1 MGALGTLAARRFQ
14 LMVRTPRELFVPLL
28 TPLLFALVIAPALKA
43 ALHTST
49 QYEAFVALGTVGLL
63 VPLNSLFSGLSV
75 MVDRESG
82 AQREL
87 LAAPVPRSA
96 LVVANLLVALAITS
110 LQIATLIGAAALR
123 GISLDVSASR
133 IGWFLGASVL
143 LALAMS
149 GVAEALASRVER
161 QEEYVARVPAIA
173 IAPWFI
179 AGALF
184 PISALP
190 GALEAIS
197 KVLPLTHALAVLRYG
212 MLGDAHGLR
221 ELWGSGSVT
230 GHLALSLAVLAAFAT
245 ATITLAV
252 RSFARSAVA

>member
-1 MGALGTLAARRFQ
+1 MAALGTLATRRFQ

-28 TPLLFALVIAPALKA
+28 TPLLFALVIAPALKV
-43 ALHTST
+43 ALHTSMH
-49 QYEAFVALGTVGLL
+49 YEAFVALGTVGLL

-87 LAAPVPRSA
+87 LAAPVPRPM
-96 LVVANLLVALAITS
+96 LVIANVVVALAITS

-123 GISLDVSASR
+123 GINLDVSASR
-133 IGWFLGASVL
+133 LGWFLGASVL

-149 GVAEALASRVER
+149 GIAETLAARIER

-190 GALEAIS
+190 GVLDAIA
-197 KVLPLTHALAVLRYG
+197 KMLPLTHALALIRYG
-212 MLGDAHGLR
+212 MLGDAQGLHNV
-221 ELWGSGSVT
+221 WGSGSVT
-230 GHLALSLAVLAAFAT
+230 GHAALSLLVVGVFAAGMTALAIRAFTRA
-245 ATITLAV
+245 
-252 RSFARSAVA
+252 AVA

>member
-1 MGALGTLAARRFQ
+1 
-14 LMVRTPRELFVPLL
+14 
-28 TPLLFALVIAPALKA
+28 
-43 ALHTST
+43 
-49 QYEAFVALGTVGLL
+49 
-63 VPLNSLFSGLSV
+63 
-75 MVDRESG
+75 
-82 AQREL
+82 
-87 LAAPVPRSA
+87 VPRSA

-212 MLGDAHGLR
+212 MLGDTHGLR

-230 GHLALSLAVLAAFAT
+230 GHLALSLAVLAAFAA
-245 ATITLAV
+245 ATIMVAV
-252 RSFARSAVA
+252 RSFTRSAVA